1 MEGKETV
8 YVIGHK
14 NPDTDSVCSAICYAR
29 LKEKITGQHY
39 VAKRAGHL
47 NEETQ
52 YVMDK
57 LGIQPPEYMKDVRPQ
72 VRDIQIRKTP
82 GVSKEI
88 SVKTAWTLMK
98 EQNVVTLPVTK
109 ENVLEGLITIGDI
122 AKSYFQVYDSTI
134 LATAQTRYQNIVDTL
149 EGTVVAGEADGIFKE
164 GKVVIAAANPDMMEN
179 YIGTGDIVIL
189 GNRYEAQLC
198 AIEMEAGCLI
208 ICEGAQVSK
217 TITKVAKEHN
227 CLLITTKFDTYT
239 VARLINQSM
248 PIRFLM
254 KEKEGI
260 VKFQT
265 EDFIEDI
272 QTVMAKLRHRD
283 FPVEDTQGNYV
294 GMISRRNLL
303 GAGKKKLILVDH
315 NERGQAVNGV
325 ETAEILE
332 IIDHHRL
339 ADIETGNPIYVRNE
353 PVGSTA
359 TIVADMYQE
368 KGLMPTAKMA
378 GLIAAAIVS
387 DTVMFKSPTCT
398 QRDIDIAN
406 RMSRIA
412 NVPLDELGRTVFSAA
427 CGEDKSAESILT
439 ADYKEFHIAGHN
451 LAVSQVTCMDSDLLM
466 NRKDEFLDAML
477 QKKTAGE
484 LDAVLLMITDV
495 LREGSYLLYIGDEES
510 IRQAFGITGGALAVL
525 FVIYYYNLDMKL
537 MRSVVVPFLNKHYDS
552 VKREHQI

>member
-57 LGIQPPEYMKDVRPQ
+57 LGVQPPEYMKDVRPQ

-339 ADIETGNPIYVRNE
+339 GAIQTVSPVFFRNQPLGCTSTIIYQ
-353 PVGSTA
+353 
-359 TIVADMYQE
+359 MYQE
-368 KGLMPTAKMA
+368 KSVDVPKQIA
-378 GLIAAAIVS
+378 GLLLSAIIS
-387 DTVMFKSPTCT
+387 DTLMFRSPTCT
-398 QRDIDIAN
+398 
-406 RMSRIA
+406 
-412 NVPLDELGRTVFSAA
+412 PLD
-427 CGEDKSAESILT
+427 KSVAE
-439 ADYKEFHIAGHN
+439 
-451 LAVSQVTCMDSDLLM
+451 
-466 NRKDEFLDAML
+466 
-477 QKKTAGE
+477 
-484 LDAVLLMITDV
+484 
-495 LREGSYLLYIGDEES
+495 
-510 IRQAFGITGGALAVL
+510 ALAVIAEVDIETYAKNM
-525 FVIYYYNLDMKL
+525 FQAGSNFSGKTTEEIFYQDFKIFHTDDCDFGVAQISAMSREELDKVAEQIRPFMVQVLAEKKIDMVYVMLTDILEESSKIIFDGENAGKILGAAFRKEERSEGILLEGIVSRKKQFIPTL
-537 MRSVVVPFLNKHYDS
+537 MNEMAER
-552 VKREHQI
+552 Q

>member
-1 MEGKETV
+1 MSNEKEIF
-8 YVIGHK
+8 VIGHK

-57 LGIQPPEYMKDVRPQ
+57 LGVQPPEYMKDVRPQ

-339 ADIETGNPIYVRNE
+339 GAIQTVSPVFFRNQ
-353 PVGSTA
+353 PLGSTA
-359 TIVADMYQE
+359 TIIYHMYQE
-368 KGLMPTAKMA
+368 NQAE
-378 GLIAAAIVS
+378 
-387 DTVMFKSPTCT
+387 
-398 QRDIDIAN
+398 IDKNVKTAN
-406 RMSRIA
+406 RTGKTDVRIA
-412 NVPLDELGRTVFSAA
+412 PEILNRMMSNPEVATKYENMLSKIPALDRWADSMIKSMTGSEVKYRQIWI
-427 CGEDKSAESILT
+427 DK
-439 ADYKEFHIAGHN
+439 DGN
-451 LAVSQVTCMDSDLLM
+451 M
-466 NRKDEFLDAML
+466 
-477 QKKTAGE
+477 
-484 LDAVLLMITDV
+484 
-495 LREGSYLLYIGDEES
+495 GSMV
-510 IRQAFGITGGALAVL
+510 ITGPSEEQKRAYEDRKIEKKKENEQKLVERRAERKEQMKKIQEDRRTIFAIGT
-525 FVIYYYNLDMKL
+525 DMK
-537 MRSVVVPFLNKHYDS
+537 SITENVVAQAVGTAPSIGGSCD
-552 VKREHQI
+552 VKA

>member
-57 LGIQPPEYMKDVRPQ
+57 LGVQPPEYMKDVRPQ

-339 ADIETGNPIYVRNE
+339 GAIQTVSPVFFRNQ
-353 PVGSTA
+353 PLGSTA
-359 TIVADMYQE
+359 TIIYHMYQE
-368 KGLMPTAKMA
+368 NQAEIDKNTAA
-378 GLIAAAIVS
+378 LLCSAIVS
-387 DTVMFKSPTCT
+387 DTLIFKSPTCT
-398 QRDIDIAN
+398 SDD
-406 RMSRIA
+406 
-412 NVPLDELGRTVFSAA
+412 VAA
-427 CGEDKSAESILT
+427 CMQLAKKAELDIETYGREMFRAGSNLSGKSAKEIFYQ
-439 ADYKEFHIAGHN
+439 DYKKFSVNNVAIGVGQINSMSAEELEKVKPRLAEFIQGVVQDNSAGIVYFLLTDIVSESSEVLCAGN
-451 LAVSQVTCMDSDLLM
+451 NANAV
-466 NRKDEFLDAML
+466 
-477 QKKTAGE
+477 
-484 LDAVLLMITDV
+484 I
-495 LREGSYLLYIGDEES
+495 Y
-510 IRQAFGITGGALAVL
+510 QAFGVEVKDDCVKLQGVVSRKKQFFPAIVEAL
-525 FVIYYYNLDMKL
+525 
-537 MRSVVVPFLNKHYDS
+537 
-552 VKREHQI
+552 QQ